1 MTVPLLNTIR
11 RAADRLRR
19 VVRPMPALVLGWAY
33 DDLGAVLPRTDF
45 ASRVP
50 MPPARPLRDEGQ
62 GAGG

>member
-1 MTVPLLNTIR
+1 
-11 RAADRLRR
+11 
-19 VVRPMPALVLGWAY
+19 MPAPVLGWAY

-50 MPPARPLRDEGQ
+50 MPPVRPLRDEGQ